1 MLLCLPILLIAKII
15 VFNMAIDFFEAKITP
30 DQVELDPVLVRDIVG
45 TMQHGEI
52 TYIPPGYYWVI
63 EKIRCGSM

>member
-1 MLLCLPILLIAKII
+1 
-15 VFNMAIDFFEAKITP
+15 MAIDFFEAKITP